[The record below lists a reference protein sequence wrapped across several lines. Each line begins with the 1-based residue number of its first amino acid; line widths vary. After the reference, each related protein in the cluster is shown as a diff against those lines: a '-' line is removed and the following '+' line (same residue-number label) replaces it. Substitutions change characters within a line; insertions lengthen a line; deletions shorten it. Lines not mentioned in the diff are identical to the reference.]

1 MHTIR
6 WGIIGVGAVTE
17 VKSGPALYKAEH
29 STVVAVMRRTPH
41 LAEDYA
47 RRHGIPR
54 WTTDADALIHDPEV
68 DAVYIATPPD
78 THLPY
83 TLQVAAAGKAVY
95 VEKPMARSAAE
106 CARMIAA
113 CEAAGVPLWVAY
125 YRRRLPRF
133 EQARALIQDGTLG
146 EVRAVRL
153 TLTQPL
159 PAELDPADL
168 PWRFRPAIAGGGLL
182 LDVGSHMLDWI
193 DYALGPIA
201 EAHGYAANQGG
212 AYPAEDS
219 VTGAWVHE
227 SGVQGS
233 GLWCFAADRRT
244 DQIEVIGDAGRLTFP
259 CYSEDP
265 LVLTTPAGEQ
275 TFPIAN
281 PAHIQGPLVQSI
293 VNELNGGD
301 PCPSTGV
308 SAART
313 SGVMDTLLHDW
324 RARRGIAF

>member
-1 MHTIR
+1 MQTIR

-17 VKSGPALYKAEH
+17 VKSGPALYQADH
-29 STVVAVMRRTPH
+29 STVVAVMRRTAP

-54 WTTDADALIHDPEV
+54 WTTDADAVIHDPAV

-78 THLPY
+78 THLHY
-83 TLQVAAAGKAVY
+83 TLKVAAAGKPVY

-133 EQARALIQDGTLG
+133 EQARALIQGGALG
-146 EVRAVRL
+146 QPRAVRL

-159 PAELDPADL
+159 PADQDPADL
-168 PWRFRPAIAGGGLL
+168 PWRFRPEIAGGGLL

-201 EAHGYAANQGG
+201 EAHGFAANQGG

-219 VTGAWVHE
+219 VIGAWVHE

-244 DQIEVIGDAGRLTFP
+244 DQIEIIGDAGRLAFP
-259 CYSEDP
+259 CYSEEA
-265 LVLTTPAGEQ
+265 LLLATATGER
-275 TFPIAN
+275 TFPIPN
-281 PAHIQGPLVQSI
+281 PPHIQAPLVQAI
-293 VNELNGGD
+293 VSELNGGE
-301 PCPSTGV
+301 PCPSTGI

-313 SGVMDTLLHDW
+313 SRVMDTLLQGW
-324 RARRGIAF
+324 RAQRGITF